1 MNSRRILNGAA
12 ALGLG
17 LATAAVVLPSIGGQE
32 RASIQS
38 APQAAL
44 IANCSMLVGTETGI
58 EALDVARGTVSP
70 VQATNADP
78 TLRSDSGSQYADL
91 DSSKG
96 AGGSLRILSV
106 DGRGPVQLGAGYSR
120 VLGWSDGRI
129 LAQTAAGH
137 LVSVEPATGAISP
150 VRASAVPEFTWQFMD
165 HGVLWGLALTQAG
178 LAVVSL
184 EPHTGA
190 LAAGYTFRKTPDG
203 RSGGA
208 ILGFLSDGVPV
219 ILDETQG
226 EAPVILADHGGSAV
240 SLWDG
245 ARHPAAL
252 RPLHAGGSESQVLI
266 TGMDGSIWTTAGMGS
281 LTRLPVQPAKPVFR
295 ILSACGSNP

>member
-1 MNSRRILNGAA
+1 M
-12 ALGLG
+12 
-17 LATAAVVLPSIGGQE
+17 
-32 RASIQS
+32 
-38 APQAAL
+38 
-44 IANCSMLVGTETGI
+44 
-58 EALDVARGTVSP
+58 ARP
-70 VQATNADP
+70 IW
-78 TLRSDSGSQYADL
+78 L
-91 DSSKG
+91 SSNLYRCRNH
-96 AGGSLRILSV
+96 A
-106 DGRGPVQLGAGYSR
+106 R
-120 VLGWSDGRI
+120 VLLQHGWRDRERLGRTRHGGDQPC
-129 LAQTAAGH
+129 ACFG
-137 LVSVEPATGAISP
+137 S
-150 VRASAVPEFTWQFMD
+150 
-165 HGVLWGLALTQAG
+165 HGVLWGLALTQTG

-184 EPHTGA
+184 EPDTGA
-190 LAAGYTFRKTPDG
+190 LAAGYTFRKTSDG